1 MIGSI
6 VTQCPLAP
14 DVEPG
19 QHEGRDIAD
28 DHAEDA
34 DEGVDREAV
43 PERVAVEPPLRHQR
57 VGVEGPVATDV
68 QARHQHDD
76 ERQPHRVRRED
87 PDLVS

>member
-43 PERVAVEPPLRHQR
+43 PERVAVEPPL
-57 VGVEGPVATDV
+57 AIS
-68 QARHQHDD
+68 A
-76 ERQPHRVRRED
+76 
-87 PDLVS
+87 